1 MSGIGMQCHI
11 RLKLNHFLSSPRF
24 VKFTLTF
31 WRCVEIPDERDRHAV
46 SQGLVLRAGEDAGMP
61 GVDVGDV
68 AVTDARD
75 RLPGEEAAG
84 TRHGRVLYENDKGF
98 I

>member
-1 MSGIGMQCHI
+1 M
-11 RLKLNHFLSSPRF
+11 
-24 VKFTLTF
+24 
-31 WRCVEIPDERDRHAV
+31 

-75 RLPGEEAAG
+75 RLPGEEATG
-84 TRHGRVLYENDKGF
+84 TRHGRVLYEEGTVLFNDAERDVAPW
-98 I
+98 